1 MKAFKER
8 LEEAM
13 QIRKISA
20 SKLAEKS
27 GLSKSSISRYLSGD
41 YSAGRKNI
49 FLLAKALNVDEG
61 WLMGGDCPMLPQRT
75 VDFALSLNQI
85 EIAIIDKYRN
95 AEDETKHLVE
105 YVLGINKT

>member
-1 MKAFKER
+1 MKSFKER

-13 QIRKISA
+13 EIRNISA

-49 FLLAKALNVDEG
+49 FLLAKTLGVDEG

-75 VDFALSLNQI
+75 VDFVLSLDQTEVALI
-85 EIAIIDKYRN
+85 EKYRS
-95 AEDETKHLVE
+95 ADDETKHLVQ
-105 YVLGINKT
+105 YLLGTK